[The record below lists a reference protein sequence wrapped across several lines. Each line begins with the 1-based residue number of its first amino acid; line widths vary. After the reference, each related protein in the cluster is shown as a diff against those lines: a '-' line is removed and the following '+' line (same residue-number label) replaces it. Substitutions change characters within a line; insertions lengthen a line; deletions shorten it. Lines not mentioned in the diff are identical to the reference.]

1 MCESIGIGGHVVIV
15 CYEIEIER
23 ERERERERESEREI
37 GENVCVKLK
46 CVSLIVILIS
56 FNWERE

>member
-15 CYEIEIER
+15 CYEIEIEIEI
-23 ERERERERESEREI
+23 EREREREI

>member
-15 CYEIEIER
+15 CYEIEIEI
-23 ERERERERESEREI
+23 EREREI